1 MADEF
6 ERIMAFFDLGSEE
19 KEKRLQEVFEDAL
32 AYFERFKHVIER
44 GEPEE
49 KKKIIE
55 RIVMMRKR
63 IEEET
68 KRICEKTKM
77 SEEELLQF
85 SNDPKNFSKPQWEM
99 IENAKV
105 DLDKGVEEARKAI
118 RKSAAQS
125 SKNEG
130 EALKKER
137 PKRKRK
143 KPKNWIQS

>member
-19 KEKRLQEVFEDAL
+19 KEKRLHEVFEDSL
-32 AYFERFKHVIER
+32 AYFERFKHVIET

-55 RIVMMRKR
+55 RIVTMRKR

-85 SNDPKNFSKPQWEM
+85 SNDPKNFSESQWEM
-99 IENAKV
+99 LENAKV
-105 DLDKGVEEARKAI
+105 NLDKGVEEARQAI
-118 RKSAAQS
+118 RKSASQS

-130 EALKKER
+130 GVVKKER
-137 PKRKRK
+137 RKRKRK